1 MFTYIDTIEDLS
13 FLNTE
18 LSKKPYIGVD
28 TEFRR
33 TTRDNMKLALLQIN
47 DGDEIYL
54 IDALKIGN
62 PKESCFFLES
72 NSVVKIFHS
81 CKEDLEA
88 VYAWT
93 GRKMKAIFDTQL
105 ANSFLEGDFSI
116 SYQDL
121 VKIKLGIQL
130 EKNETRSN
138 WMRRPLSDAQLKYA
152 SLDVEYLINLY
163 TEQKRELVNTRKLE
177 WHDQDIEQ
185 LINYTF
191 NSDLAHS
198 RVRKNPISRSQENE
212 LLNRMNLLVERISKK
227 EKINPT
233 LFFSKKSQ
241 KDFLGIVLNQ
251 GLEEAFTEITIWR
264 ESLIKDELIELLK

>member
-121 VKIKLGIQL
+121 VKIKLGIHL
-130 EKNETRSN
+130 EKKETRSN
-138 WMRRPLSDAQLKYA
+138 WMKRPLSDAQLKYA

-163 TEQKRELVNTRKLE
+163 TEQKRELVNTSKLD
-177 WHDQDIEQ
+177 WHDQDIKQ

-191 NSDLAHS
+191 DSDLAQS

-251 GLEEAFTEITIWR
+251 GLEEAFKEITIWR